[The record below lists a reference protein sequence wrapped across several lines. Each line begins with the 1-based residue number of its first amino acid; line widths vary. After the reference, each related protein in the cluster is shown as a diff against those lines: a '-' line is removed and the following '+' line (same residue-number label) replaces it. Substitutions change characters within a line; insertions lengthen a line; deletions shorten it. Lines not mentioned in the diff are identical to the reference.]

1 MSEAQTIKSTFIPK
15 PPPDASFLEI
25 ESAAAASAT
34 LVGNQIDMATVTSSQ
49 MELNSQTLD
58 PYPNHLEN
66 NPEEEENDYWKKE
79 NKMLAKLIKSR
90 NRPFVHKLE
99 ENQFVTN
106 ERSQLKADAALA
118 ALDRPTALNFDREP
132 AAPSPTLNEANRAFL
147 DQSEL
152 TTTKQNLNF
161 GGTTAENQVN
171 GTSNKKL
178 ETVEA
183 EENMEAEEIMGAV
196 KDDNCDLEHDFE
208 VISEAEGVFPSR
220 LDIEKVHKLLDS
232 MELEDDEEGNA

>member
-1 MSEAQTIKSTFIPK
+1 MSEAQTIESTFIPK

-99 ENQFVTN
+99 ENQLVTN

-147 DQSEL
+147 DQSEA
-152 TTTKQNLNF
+152 TTTKQNLKR
-161 GGTTAENQVN
+161 
-171 GTSNKKL
+171 SW
-178 ETVEA
+178 
-183 EENMEAEEIMGAV
+183 
-196 KDDNCDLEHDFE
+196 
-208 VISEAEGVFPSR
+208 
-220 LDIEKVHKLLDS
+220 
-232 MELEDDEEGNA
+232 ELPRMIIV